1 MTVQRTP
8 LPKKILQL
16 LVDTIDRFLLHQ
28 DATQAAALAFFT
40 LFSLAPVLLVVV
52 AVAGSVFGQDAVRGQ
67 IVSQFQGL
75 MGTEAARAIQ
85 AILKVAAYPTSERD
99 WAKIAGFVLLAI
111 GTTAVFVQLQE
122 ALNRVWDVA
131 PRPGPIVRTL
141 LKKRFVSFAL
151 VLAIGFLLLVS
162 LAVAAMMGAA
172 EGWLQKRYSLPLAT
186 IGAANEVLSFLVLVI
201 LIALIYR
208 ILPDAAIS
216 WREVSVGAVITATLF
231 SVGKYLIGLYLGRT
245 TVASPYGAAGSVVV
259 ILLWVYYAALILL
272 LGAEMTRAF
281 TAVVEHKGVEP
292 EPGARKIAAAT
303 PATPRKTAKTN
314 TNAKAHEG

>member
-1 MTVQRTP
+1 MTVQYAP
-8 LPKKILQL
+8 SSKKILQL
-16 LVDTIDRFLLHQ
+16 LVNTVDRFVLHQ

-67 IVSQFQGL
+67 IVNKFQEL
-75 MGTEAARAIQ
+75 MGSEAARAIQ
-85 AILKVAAYPTSERD
+85 AILKVAANPTSDRD

-122 ALNRVWDVA
+122 ALNRVWDVE

-172 EGWLQKRYSLPLAT
+172 EGWLQRRYSLPLAT
-186 IGAANEVLSFLVLVI
+186 IAAANEVLSFVVLVI

-208 ILPDAAIS
+208 ILPDAEIS
-216 WREVSVGAVITATLF
+216 WREVGVGAVITATLF
-231 SVGKYLIGLYLGRT
+231 SIGKYLIGLYLGRT

-292 EPGARKIAAAT
+292 EPGAQKVETAMSTT
-303 PATPRKTAKTN
+303 PKTTAPAK